1 MIDVT
6 LIGTAALAPIPGRA
20 LSCAF
25 LTCGGHSVLFDCG
38 EGTQSAAR
46 KAGVSLMKTD
56 IIALT
61 HYHGDH
67 IFGLP
72 GLLQTMFSAGRTE
85 PVYIAGPEGLSV
97 IMSLMLGLTGNLPFD
112 VRLAEVP
119 ADGLR
124 LCEMIPG
131 WPYECVL
138 SSFPVKHRCTAQGY
152 SFVLNRAGKFDPS
165 KAQELGVPVSMWKIL
180 QKGESVNV
188 DGKEVLPSQVLGE
201 KRKGIK
207 VIFTGDTAMC
217 DSLVN
222 ASKGAD
228 LMICDATYGNDSEAG
243 KATER
248 GHMTFSHAALT
259 AKIAGVKK
267 LWLTHYSQT
276 VTNPELFLTN
286 AQKIFPETVCGYDGM
301 SETLRFES

>member
-1 MIDVT
+1 MVDVT

-112 VRLAEVP
+112 VRLIDVP
-119 ADGLR
+119 ADGMR

-131 WPYECVL
+131 WPYECIL
-138 SSFPVKHRCTAQGY
+138 SSFPVKHRCIAQGY
-152 SFVLNRAGKFDPS
+152 SFTLNRAGKFNPS
-165 KAQELGVPVSMWKIL
+165 KAQELGVPVTMWKIL
-180 QKGESVNV
+180 QKGESVVV
-188 DGKEVLPSQVLGE
+188 DGKEIQPSQVLGE
-201 KRKGIK
+201 KRRGIK
-207 VIFTGDTAMC
+207 VVFTGDTAMC
-217 DSLVN
+217 GSLTES
-222 ASKGAD
+222 AKGAD
-228 LMICDATYGNDSEAG
+228 LMICDATYGDDSRAETAV
-243 KATER
+243 ER
-248 GHMTFSHAALT
+248 GHMTFSHAAEC
-259 AKIAGVKK
+259 ARIAGVKT
-267 LWLTHYSQT
+267 LWLTHYSQS
-276 VTNPELFLTN
+276 VTDPAIFLPN
-286 AQKIFPETVCGYDGM
+286 AQRIFPETICGYDGM
-301 SETLRFES
+301 SSTLRFES

>member
-46 KAGVSLMKTD
+46 RAGVSLMKTD

-67 IFGLP
+67 IFGIP

-85 PVYIAGPEGLSV
+85 PIYIAGPEGLFDV
-97 IMSLMLGLTGNLPFD
+97 MSLILGLTGTLPFD
-112 VRLAEVP
+112 VRLFEIP
-119 ADGLR
+119 SDGLR
-124 LCEMIPG
+124 LCEMING
-131 WPYECVL
+131 WPYEALL
-138 SSFPVKHRCTAQGY
+138 SSFPVKHRCIAQGY
-152 SFVLNRAGKFDPS
+152 SFTLNRAGKFNPS
-165 KAQELGVPVSMWKIL
+165 KAQELGVPVSMWRIL
-180 QKGESVNV
+180 QKGESVFV
-188 DGKEVLPSQVLGE
+188 DGKEIQPSQVLGE
-201 KRKGIK
+201 KRRGLK
-207 VIFTGDTAMC
+207 VVFTGDTAMC

-228 LMICDATYGNDSEAG
+228 LLICDSTYGDDSRAEIA
-243 KATER
+243 AER
-248 GHMTFSHAALT
+248 GHMTFSHAAET
-259 AKIAGVKK
+259 AKTAGVKK

-276 VTNPELFLTN
+276 VTNPEIFLPN
-286 AQKIFPETVCGYDGM
+286 AQRIFPDSICGYDGM
-301 SETLRFES
+301 SAELRFDS